1 MIRSRR
7 WPFIA
12 AAAIGLALALAP
24 LAFQMFSRAPN
35 GGTMIDGFK
44 PYMTTARIERFEAD
58 LVTIDHAHTEA
69 VRLRTGFPSSSA
81 AHSAR
86 LNSFIDQWPAI
97 NADMSSMLVTMHANI
112 GHYEGVAALPP
123 FVLFPWFF
131 VAPGLIIAALAV
143 RSWLAD
149 RRGRVIRGR
158 WVPLVIVAVGVI
170 AAPAIF
176 QMFSRAPGGSKMID
190 DFKPFMTRTKV
201 TQIQGYFLTIGSG
214 EGDLRR
220 TVVPELTANGSVRP
234 DEIPGTT
241 ALNAQWPTI
250 SGGMAPMIGAMS
262 DNVGNFDAVAALPPF
277 WMFPWFFVVP
287 GVLVAGLALVA
298 RERPVPDTAVAR
310 ASQLQGVST

>member
-24 LAFQMFSRAPN
+24 LA
-35 GGTMIDGFK
+35 
-44 PYMTTARIERFEAD
+44 
-58 LVTIDHAHTEA
+58 
-69 VRLRTGFPSSSA
+69 
-81 AHSAR
+81 
-86 LNSFIDQWPAI
+86 
-97 NADMSSMLVTMHANI
+97 
-112 GHYEGVAALPP
+112 
-123 FVLFPWFF
+123 
-131 VAPGLIIAALAV
+131 
-143 RSWLAD
+143 
-149 RRGRVIRGR
+149 
-158 WVPLVIVAVGVI
+158 
-170 AAPAIF
+170 F

-250 SGGMAPMIGAMS
+250 SGGMAPMIGA
-262 DNVGNFDAVAALPPF
+262 
-277 WMFPWFFVVP
+277 
-287 GVLVAGLALVA
+287 
-298 RERPVPDTAVAR
+298 
-310 ASQLQGVST
+310 